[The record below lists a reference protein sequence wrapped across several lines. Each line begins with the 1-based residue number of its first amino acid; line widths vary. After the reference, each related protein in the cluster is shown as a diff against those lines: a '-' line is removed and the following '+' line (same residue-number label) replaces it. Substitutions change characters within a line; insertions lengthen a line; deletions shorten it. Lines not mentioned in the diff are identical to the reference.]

1 MEKGNNCGQKFPPA
15 FGDTPDDFLIRF
27 GRLIYT
33 IIHRR
38 CKGKQMV
45 ICSDGKY
52 INVALEPENV
62 LHGFIVYIAKND
74 YMVLHNYQGLN
85 KAKPQTY
92 LTGVLNWFLLAEVK
106 KEAKRKMIEINDE
119 EAVSCALSMDDPS
132 ENLIRKERG
141 NLLDEALKAAMAK
154 LRNDKERLI
163 IDLFY
168 EQGKKAG
175 DIANLFRMKEKAAY
189 KITEKFRNFFKY
201 ELEVRG
207 IF

>member
-1 MEKGNNCGQKFPPA
+1 MLILMIKRNREDKLSLKYVWSISMEKGNNCGQKFPPA

-106 KEAKRKMIEINDE
+106 KEAKRKND
-119 EAVSCALSMDDPS
+119 
-132 ENLIRKERG
+132 
-141 NLLDEALKAAMAK
+141 
-154 LRNDKERLI
+154 RNK
-163 IDLFY
+163 
-168 EQGKKAG
+168 
-175 DIANLFRMKEKAAY
+175 
-189 KITEKFRNFFKY
+189 
-201 ELEVRG
+201 
-207 IF
+207 